1 MLNRKSSKLLQEQID
16 NPHILFFCE
25 MEIHPKHKIT
35 IKVLTKKFR
44 QVILV
49 THGLIS
55 SITFKS
61 SDKPRVKF
69 EY

>member
-1 MLNRKSSKLLQEQID
+1 MLNRKSSKLLQEQVD

-25 MEIHPKHKIT
+25 MGIHPKYKIT
-35 IKVLTKKFR
+35 IKVLTKNFR

-61 SDKPRVKF
+61 SDKPHVKF